1 MHTKY
6 LRTGVACLRMLPFVY
21 RTCIPYIDGSFRLA
35 DGRIVGVLA
44 DSSDGINDK
53 GSNGGIR
60 VNTST
65 AHFNR
70 LVHTL
75 ETERN
80 SLRTKLHARKKV

>member
-1 MHTKY
+1 MHTQCSHISVVY
-6 LRTGVACLRMLPFVY
+6 CLLVI
-21 RTCIPYIDGSFRLA
+21 TTTTASDGSFRLP
-35 DGRIVGVLA
+35 DGRIVGVLT
-44 DSSDGINDK
+44 DMSDGPDK

-60 VNTST
+60 GNTST